1 MLFSCF
7 CKRNT
12 LFTSWE
18 IHKEKKSNLYQWV
31 RYFPYQRYWFK
42 YWLHCWRVIS
52 LRASDTHCQ
61 VTCVLCTNKNAISG
75 TVIFSAWFWLSEF
88 CSSEAVALSK
98 TEDLFSCKCQCAL
111 LDVNSLQSGPKQ
123 TNIKNCTQRLC
134 PARPSSFQSFSKGFR
149 LCETEVSLFSNRKGA
164 AAEPVTACQGR
175 SQAGHC
181 LFLTR
186 LYSGFPD
193 GLLTPIMV
201 TVINTATGHGTK
213 QQPTRR
219 VSSPLCKVPT
229 QEKKKKKSEEHP
241 TPSPSPSPSPFP
253 SPSPSPSITPSLQT
267 WQFMAPEPCIHK
279 AADTAKGFH
288 WCKAP

>member
-1 MLFSCF
+1 M
-7 CKRNT
+7 
-12 LFTSWE
+12 
-18 IHKEKKSNLYQWV
+18 
-31 RYFPYQRYWFK
+31 
-42 YWLHCWRVIS
+42 
-52 LRASDTHCQ
+52 
-61 VTCVLCTNKNAISG
+61 
-75 TVIFSAWFWLSEF
+75 
-88 CSSEAVALSK
+88 
-98 TEDLFSCKCQCAL
+98 
-111 LDVNSLQSGPKQ
+111 NSLQPGPKQ
-123 TNIKNCTQRLC
+123 TNIKNHTQPLC

-288 WCKAP
+288 